1 MNNDYT
7 ISEIIGNKIKLL
19 RKEKGLSLTHVAK
32 IIGISEQQ
40 QLRYERGTNRISI
53 DRLKQYSD
61 FFNKNIIYFFNFND
75 FEKKEIENHK
85 INNKNKGD

>member
-61 FFNKNIIYFFNFND
+61 FFNKNIIYFLISMIL
-75 FEKKEIENHK
+75 KKK
-85 INNKNKGD
+85 K